1 MKKRFLM
8 LCISLVFAV
17 TFLTPLSVIADDE
30 PIETQVPP
38 KLTVM
43 GDSIAAGF
51 GLEGYSK
58 KDLSKCRSYA
68 NILAEMYTEEL
79 KDQCSFELADVAVS
93 GDTSTQLL
101 EHIQSGQFDD
111 ALKDSD
117 CVIISIG
124 GNDVLE
130 LFLEFL
136 RDNMQLNKDSKLK
149 DVVDQVS
156 DLKVVLDGLNDLK
169 DKMDVALEGFEANL
183 EVLIN
188 EIRNRT
194 DGVIIFQT
202 LYDPLNGYDPAF
214 MFQGIS
220 KDKIGKLDEI
230 IKEHSVDENGGTRYL
245 VCDIYEAFYEK
256 GTELTN
262 IKAMDIHPNA
272 AGHELIA
279 QCLDET
285 VRTQTYTYEVKNEE
299 VSEEEELSS
308 SAAAGEKSVS
318 QAEQQQS
325 EESSSDNSDTIRL
338 VISIAAI
345 VLAGGA
351 AAILIL
357 TREKKK
363 K

>member
-8 LCISLVFAV
+8 LCISLVF
-17 TFLTPLSVIADDE
+17 TLTTLMPISVFADKAQ
-30 PIETQVPP
+30 IETPVPS

-51 GLEGYSK
+51 GLQGYSK

-79 KDQCSFELADVAVS
+79 KDECGFELANVAVS

-101 EHIQSGQFDD
+101 EHIQKGQFDD
-111 ALKDSD
+111 ALKDSN

-169 DKMDVALEGFEANL
+169 DKMDVALEGFENNL
-183 EVLIN
+183 EVLID
-188 EIRNRT
+188 EIQSRT

-202 LYDPLNGYDPAF
+202 LYDPLNGYDHAF

-230 IKEHSVDENGGTRYL
+230 IKEHSVDENGSTRYL

-279 QCLDET
+279 KCLDET
-285 VRTQTYTYEVKNEE
+285 VRTQTYTYEPKDD
-299 VSEEEELSS
+299 ELSS
-308 SAAAGEKSVS
+308 GEDTAASASSYDKSADASGEAVP
-318 QAEQQQS
+318 EDVNDDD
-325 EESSSDNSDTIRL
+325 SDKIRL
-338 VISIAAI
+338 GISIAA
-345 VLAGGA
+345 VALAGGA
-351 AAILIL
+351 VAVLIL